1 MYRSIHD
8 HDAFDPAD
16 ELDVDLDVKNMPRP
30 RKQPKAR
37 KGRRPAPPPAP
48 MPAAPVQDALPDSGA
63 PDLHEEKL
71 TMSYHASRYE
81 ALWLTSSLEP
91 LFHHRWFDDVLRM
104 VKGGKE
110 ASVYLCA
117 GNQTT
122 GEDFVAAK
130 VYRPRRFRNLRNDW
144 LYREGRADLDESG
157 RSIQDDGML
166 HAIRKRTRLGRELLH
181 TSWLEYEFQ
190 TLHLLHEAGADVPKP
205 FVSDSNTI
213 LMTYYG
219 DDVMGAPT
227 LNEVNLPPAE
237 ARGLFERTIH
247 NIDLMLSLGRIHGDL
262 SAYNILYWEGDI
274 AIIDFPQVIS
284 PDQNRSAYSIFQ
296 RDVARI
302 CEYFQRQGVRTN
314 PHKLASDMWARHQQ
328 PFLPWVDPK
337 IIADDDGERDIWESL
352 KNT

>member
-8 HDAFDPAD
+8 NEAFDPAD
-16 ELDVDLDVKNMPRP
+16 ELDAKLNVKNMPRP
-30 RKQPKAR
+30 RKPAR
-37 KGRRPAPPPAP
+37 PRKDRRPAPALPAP
-48 MPAAPVQDALPDSGA
+48 IETVAPALQ
-63 PDLHEEKL
+63 EEKL
-71 TMSYHASRYE
+71 EMSYRASRYE
-81 ALWLTSSLEP
+81 EVWLLSSLEP

-104 VKGGKE
+104 IKGGKE

-144 LYREGRADLDESG
+144 LYREGRADLDETG
-157 RSIQDDGML
+157 HSIQDDGML

-190 TLHLLHEAGADVPKP
+190 TLRKLHEAGADVPKP

-213 LMTYYG
+213 LMSYYG

-227 LNEVNLPPAE
+227 LNEVNLPAAE
-237 ARGLFERTIH
+237 ARGLFDRVVH
-247 NIDLMLSLGRIHGDL
+247 NIDRMLSLGCIHGDL
-262 SAYNILYWEGDI
+262 SAYNILYWEGEI

-284 PDQNRSAYSIFQ
+284 PDQNRSAFPIFE

-302 CEYFQRQGVRTN
+302 CEYFQRQGVRNN
-314 PHKLASDMWARHQQ
+314 PRKLAADLWASHQQ
-328 PFLPWVDPK
+328 RFMPLVDPK